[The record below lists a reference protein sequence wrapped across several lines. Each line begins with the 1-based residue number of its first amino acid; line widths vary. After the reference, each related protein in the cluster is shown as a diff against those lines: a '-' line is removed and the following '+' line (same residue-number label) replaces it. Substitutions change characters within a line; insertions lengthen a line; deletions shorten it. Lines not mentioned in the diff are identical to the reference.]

1 MARTIPLLLT
11 LGLCACAAT
20 PEPAPQQPMTEAPSA
35 AAGPSASST
44 PGGAAVS
51 SSALPP
57 LAPPSPAQAG
67 VVDPPPDE
75 IAYPFRGLA
84 TIPDDCKEPS
94 VVLTTA
100 PTKVGWDYDWTWTRQ
115 ALFANPQFPIV
126 DWPAKP
132 EKPMQVRLDMYEIP
146 GGFALVG
153 VCQDGATCNKLA
165 AMYKST
171 VPTCSPRLHCGAV
184 PMSGA
189 ARRSRIVP
197 ADGQW
202 LPLADAN
209 IIGRC
214 ARIGVCLNVKHE
226 HMSHNP
232 GVDCQSA
239 PARFRAECATKATC
253 DEVVKCLR

>member
-1 MARTIPLLLT
+1 MARTIRLLMT
-11 LGLCACAAT
+11 LGLGACAAN
-20 PEPAPQQPMTEAPSA
+20 PEPVPQQPMTGAPSA
-35 AAGPSASST
+35 SAEPSAPST
-44 PGGAAVS
+44 PSGAKAS
-51 SSALPP
+51 PPALPP
-57 LAPPSPAQAG
+57 LSPSSPAEVG
-67 VVDPPPDE
+67 GIDPPPDE
-75 IAYPFRGLA
+75 IEYPFRGLA
-84 TIPDDCKEPS
+84 TIPDDWKEPS

-100 PTKVGWDYDWTWTRQ
+100 PTKMGWDYDWTWTRQ
-115 ALFANPQFPIV
+115 ALYANPQFPIV

-153 VCQDGATCNKLA
+153 VCRDGATCNKLA

-171 VPTCSPRLHCGAV
+171 VPTCNPRLHCGTMPV
-184 PMSGA
+184 KGTP
-189 ARRSRIVP
+189 RQSRIIP

-202 LPLADAN
+202 LPLGDAN

-226 HMSHNP
+226 RMSHNP

-239 PARFRAECATKATC
+239 PARFRAECAKKPTC
-253 DEVVKCLR
+253 DEVVQCLR